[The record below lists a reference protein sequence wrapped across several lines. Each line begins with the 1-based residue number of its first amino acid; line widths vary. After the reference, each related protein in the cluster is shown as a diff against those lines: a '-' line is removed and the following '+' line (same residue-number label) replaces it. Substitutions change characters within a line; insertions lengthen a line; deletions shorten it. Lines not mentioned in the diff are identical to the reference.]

1 MRHSR
6 AHALVMPRDYS
17 HVPEESIDAIASSLG
32 CGALGKGVS
41 SALASDV
48 EYRLRQV
55 FQDAIKCMR
64 HSKRTTLSAEVR
76 LTATSPRERC
86 ERARVFIARRRLC
99 ATPRI
104 SARSSLRKGVTIVI
118 FARATGCEFGPTTP
132 RVRTVV
138 RFRRGRE

>member
-1 MRHSR
+1 MTAFVVTR
-6 AHALVMPRDYS
+6 ASIMPRDFS

-32 CGALGKGVS
+32 CGALGKGVA

-76 LTATSPRERC
+76 ARTPRCQAPRVWRH
-86 ERARVFIARRRLC
+86 RASAFVRRLG
-99 ATPRI
+99 AN
-104 SARSSLRKGVTIVI
+104 GEGFEVYND
-118 FARATGCEFGPTTP
+118 EY
-132 RVRTVV
+132 
-138 RFRRGRE
+138 